1 MQNKLAELKA
11 AIQKNIRGS
20 EKTIEFTLAAFLAGG
35 HVLLEGLPGTGKT
48 ELAKTF
54 ARAFGGEFRRVQMTS
69 DLLPSDIVG
78 VMRLVPGAKEFEFRK
93 GPIFANVVLADELNR
108 TPPKTQSALLE
119 AMAEATVT
127 VDGQTHILPNPFF
140 VLATQN
146 PFESRG
152 VYTLTESQ
160 LDRFMLKLHIE
171 RPGTIEELEI
181 YRNAPAASDAKI
193 QAAVLEP
200 GQAVQLRALAAK
212 IHVEKSVVEFA
223 AALMRKTVEHPR
235 ISAGASVRAGLQLL
249 ACARALALV
258 RGREFVTPKE
268 VSDLAHPA
276 LGHRLFFHEEDLP
289 EKEKHAVLH
298 DVVASTPAPV

>member
-20 EKTIEFTLAAFLAGG
+20 EKTIELTLSAFLAGG

-54 ARAFGGEFRRVQMTS
+54 ARAFGGEFRRIQMTS

-78 VMRLVPGAKEFEFRK
+78 VMRLVPGATEFEFRK

-127 VDGQTHILPNPFF
+127 VDGHTHVVPDPFF

-152 VYTLTESQ
+152 VYRLTESQ
-160 LDRFMLKLHIE
+160 LDRFMLKLHIQ
-171 RPGTIEELEI
+171 RPGVSEELEI
-181 YRNAPAASDAKI
+181 YKNSSADRTGAGK
-193 QAAVLEP
+193 AAVLEP
-200 GQAVQLRALAAK
+200 GQAVALRTLAAK
-212 IHVEKSVVEFA
+212 THVEKSVIEFV
-223 AALMRKTVEHPR
+223 AALVRKTVEHPR
-235 ISAGASVRAGLQLL
+235 VSAGASVRAGLQLL

-258 RGREFVTPKE
+258 RGREFVTPLE
-268 VSDLAHPA
+268 ITDLAEPA
-276 LGHRLFFHEEDLP
+276 LGHRLFFYEEDISIADRSTVL
-289 EKEKHAVLH
+289 KE
-298 DVVASTPAPV
+298 VVASTPAPV